1 MRSLIFNN
9 TSGTSNPG
17 CQGTSHLLKAGL
29 IRSGVQISSDCP
41 IGYCDSIHRR
51 IKPPVPNSTL
61 KQRLLSRLGLRP
73 ALSPYD
79 LPQAWNDANAA
90 LAPKFAALWNEA
102 DSIILNGEGTI
113 HHTGVGALT
122 LLGFCKIAKELRK
135 KVFIINCSIF
145 DLEPFLLEALRDY
158 VDGIAVR
165 EPLSLRYLADHGI
178 PATQA
183 ADCLFLMEGGDER
196 ELDLPELE
204 PSKKYALYTPGVL
217 AAFGRVS
224 GEGVRRDILQLRHAG
239 YEVFFH
245 VVETEDERFA
255 SDAAQAGARILPLG
269 CLRWRQVPPF
279 LRQMDLL
286 VSGRYHIN
294 IFAALA
300 GVPFLPLSTN
310 TGKMAGVLE
319 LLSPTRNIPVRE
331 WGKETPEL
339 NLEGAFLAEK
349 SQVERCRKLAPKN
362 FDPLASRW

>member
-1 MRSLIFNN
+1 M
-9 TSGTSNPG
+9 
-17 CQGTSHLLKAGL
+17 LKAGL
-29 IRSGVQISSDCP
+29 IRSGMKIFSDCP
-41 IGYCDSIHRR
+41 IGYGYSFYGPLVSTAPPLSKKER
-51 IKPPVPNSTL
+51 I
-61 KQRLLSRLGLRP
+61 LSRIGIASSKPLI
-73 ALSPYD
+73 ALSK
-79 LPQAWNDANAA
+79 AWNNANSS
-90 LAPKFAALWNEA
+90 LASKFAPLWNEA

-224 GEGVRRDILQLRHAG
+224 GEGVQRDVAQLRLAG

-255 SDAAQAGARILPLG
+255 SDAAYAGARILPLG
-269 CLRWRQVPPF
+269 CLKWRQVLPF
-279 LRQMDLL
+279 LRRMELV

-294 IFAALA
+294 IFAARA

-319 LLSPTRNIPVRE
+319 LLSPDRTIPVRE
-331 WGKETPEL
+331 WGNETPEL
-339 NLEGAFLAEK
+339 NLEGAFLADK
-349 SQVERCRKLAPKN
+349 SQVVRCRELAQKN
-362 FDPLASRW
+362 FDFFGQ

>member
-1 MRSLIFNN
+1 LRSFLFNN

-17 CQGTSHLLKAGL
+17 CQGTSHLLKVGL
-29 IRSGVQISSDCP
+29 LRSGLQIQSDCP
-41 IGYCDSIHRR
+41 IGYCDSIYRR

-73 ALSPYD
+73 AMPPYD
-79 LPQAWNDANAA
+79 VEQAWNNANTS
-90 LAPKFAALWNEA
+90 LTPRFRSLWHEA
-102 DSIILNGEGTI
+102 DSVVLNGEGTV
-113 HHTGVGALT
+113 HHAGVGALS
-122 LLGFCKIAKELRK
+122 LLGFCKIAKELGK
-135 KVFIINCSIF
+135 KVFVLNCSIF
-145 DLEPFLLEALRDY
+145 DLEPFLLETLRDC

-165 EPLSLRYLADHGI
+165 EPISLRYLSDHGI

-183 ADCLFLMEGGDER
+183 ADCLFLIESGDEMV
-196 ELDLPELE
+196 LDWPKLE
-204 PSKKYALYTPGVL
+204 SSKKYALYTPGVL

-224 GEGVRRDILQLRHAG
+224 GEGVRRDVSQLRQAG

-245 VVETEDERFA
+245 VVETEDERVA
-255 SDAAQAGARILPLG
+255 PDAAQAGARILPLG
-269 CLRWRQVPPF
+269 CLNWRQVPSF
-279 LRQMDLL
+279 LRRMEMV

-319 LLSPTRNIPVRE
+319 LLSPNRSIPVRE
-331 WGKETPEL
+331 WGNETPDL

-349 SQVERCRKLAPKN
+349 SQVQRCRELAHKN
-362 FDPLASRW
+362 FDFFGQ

>member
-1 MRSLIFNN
+1 MRGVFLNN
-9 TSGTSNPG
+9 TGGTSNPG

-29 IRSGVQISSDCP
+29 IRSGVQIQSDCP
-41 IGYCDSIHRR
+41 IGYCDSTYRR
-51 IKPPVPNSTL
+51 IKPPAPNSTL

-79 LPQAWNDANAA
+79 LPQAWNTAYAS
-90 LAPKFAALWNEA
+90 LAPKFAYLWHKA
-102 DSIILNGEGTI
+102 DSVILNGEGTI
-113 HHTGVGALT
+113 HHAEVGALT
-122 LLGFCKIAKELRK
+122 LVGFCKIAKKLNK
-135 KVFIINCSIF
+135 KVFIVNCSIF
-145 DLEPFLLEALRDY
+145 DLEPFLLETLREC

-165 EPLSLRYLADHGI
+165 EPLSFRYLADHGI

-183 ADCLFLMEGGDER
+183 ADCLFLMEDGDEN
-196 ELDLPELE
+196 EFYWPELE
-204 PSKKYALYTPGVL
+204 VSKKYALYTPGVL

-224 GEGVRRDILQLRHAG
+224 GEGVRRDISQLRRAG

-245 VVETEDERFA
+245 VVETEDERLA
-255 SDAAQAGARILPLG
+255 SDAAQAGARNLPLG
-269 CLRWRQVPPF
+269 CLKWRQVPPF
-279 LRQMDLL
+279 LRRMELV

-319 LLSPTRNIPVRE
+319 LLSPDRTIPVRE
-331 WGKETPEL
+331 WGNETPEL

-349 SQVERCRKLAPKN
+349 SQVERCRELAWKN
-362 FDPLASRW
+362 FNFFGQ

>member
-1 MRSLIFNN
+1 LRSLLFNN

-29 IRSGVQISSDCP
+29 LRSGAQIQSDCP
-41 IGYCDSIHRR
+41 IGYCDSIYRR

-61 KQRLLSRLGLRP
+61 KRGLLSRLGLRP
-73 ALSPYD
+73 ALPPYD
-79 LPQAWNDANAA
+79 LAQAWKNANTS
-90 LAPKFAALWNEA
+90 LAPKFAHLWHEA
-102 DSIILNGEGTI
+102 DAVILNGEGTI
-113 HHTGVGALT
+113 HHDGVGALT
-122 LLGFCKIAKELRK
+122 LLGFCKIAKELNK
-135 KVFIINCSIF
+135 KVFILNCSIF
-145 DLEPFLLEALRDY
+145 DLEPFLLQTLREC

-165 EPLSLRYLADHGI
+165 EPFSSRYLADYGI

-183 ADCLFLMEGGDER
+183 ADCLFLMKGGDEQ
-196 ELDLPELE
+196 ESAWPKFE

-224 GEGVRRDILQLRHAG
+224 GEGVRRDISQLRRAG

-255 SDAAQAGARILPLG
+255 ADAAQAGARILPLG

-279 LRQMDLL
+279 LRRMELV

-319 LLSPTRNIPVRE
+319 LLSPDRTIPVRE
-331 WGKETPEL
+331 WGAETPEL

-349 SQVERCRKLAPKN
+349 SQVQRCRELAQKN
-362 FDPLASRW
+362 FNFFV

>member
-1 MRSLIFNN
+1 MRGVFLNN
-9 TSGTSNPG
+9 TGGTSNPG

-41 IGYCDSIHRR
+41 IGYCDSFYRR
-51 IKPPVPNSTL
+51 VNPPVPNLTP
-61 KQRLLSRLGLRP
+61 KQRLLSLLGLRP
-73 ALSPYD
+73 TSPTYD
-79 LPQAWNDANAA
+79 LLEAWKNANAS
-90 LAPKFAALWNEA
+90 LIPKFAPLWHEA
-102 DSIILNGEGTI
+102 DSIVLNGEGTI

-122 LLGFCKIAKELRK
+122 LMGFCKIAKELGK

-158 VDGIAVR
+158 LDGIAVR
-165 EPLSLRYLADHGI
+165 EPFSFRYLADHGI
-178 PATQA
+178 PAMQA
-183 ADCLFLMEGGDER
+183 ADCLFLMEGGNER
-196 ELDLPELE
+196 GGDWPKLE

-224 GEGVRRDILQLRHAG
+224 GEGVRRDVAQLRLAG
-239 YEVFFH
+239 YEVFFY

-255 SDAAQAGARILPLG
+255 VDAAQAGARILPLA
-269 CLRWRQVPPF
+269 CLHWRQVPPF
-279 LRQMDLL
+279 LRRMDLL

-319 LLSPTRNIPVRE
+319 LLSPDRTIPVRE
-331 WGKETPEL
+331 WENETPEL
-339 NLEGAFLAEK
+339 NLEGAFLADK
-349 SQVERCRKLAPKN
+349 SQVVRCRELAQKN
-362 FDPLASRW
+362 FDFFGQ

>member
-1 MRSLIFNN
+1 MSLACIFLNN
-9 TSGTSNPG
+9 TGGTSNPG

-29 IRSGVQISSDCP
+29 FRSGLQIQSDCP
-41 IGYCDSIHRR
+41 IGYSDSIYRR
-51 IKPPVPNSTL
+51 IKPPFPNLTL
-61 KQRLLSRLGLRP
+61 KQRLLLRLGLRP

-79 LPQAWNDANAA
+79 LPEAWKNANAS
-90 LAPKFAALWNEA
+90 LIPKFAPLWHEA
-102 DSIILNGEGTI
+102 DSIVLNGEGTI
-113 HHTGVGALT
+113 HHTGVGALA
-122 LLGFCKIAKELRK
+122 LLGFCKIAKELGK
-135 KVFIINCSIF
+135 KVFILNCSIF
-145 DLEPFLLEALRDY
+145 DLEPFLFETLREC

-165 EPLSLRYLADHGI
+165 EPLSFRYLAEYGI
-178 PATQA
+178 PAMQA

-224 GEGVRRDILQLRHAG
+224 GEGVQRDVAQLRLAG

-245 VVETEDERFA
+245 VVETEDELFA
-255 SDAAQAGARILPLG
+255 VEAAQVGARILPLG
-269 CLRWRQVPPF
+269 CLNWRQVPPF
-279 LRQMDLL
+279 LRRMELV

-319 LLSPTRNIPVRE
+319 LLSPDRTIPVRE
-331 WGKETPEL
+331 WGIETPEL

-349 SQVERCRKLAPKN
+349 SQVVRCRELAQKN
-362 FDPLASRW
+362 FDFFGQ

>member
-41 IGYCDSIHRR
+41 IGYCDSFHRQL
-51 IKPPVPNSTL
+51 KPPVPNLTSA
-61 KQRLLSRLGLRP
+61 QRLITRLGLRP
-73 ALSPYD
+73 SSPPYD
-79 LPQAWNDANAA
+79 LAKSWNDANAS
-90 LAPKFAALWNEA
+90 LAPKFVPLWHEA

-122 LLGFCKIAKELRK
+122 LMGFCKIAKELGK
-135 KVFIINCSIF
+135 KVFILNCSIF

-165 EPLSLRYLADHGI
+165 EPLSFRYLAEYGI
-178 PATQA
+178 PAMQA

-196 ELDLPELE
+196 GGDWPKLE
-204 PSKKYALYTPGVL
+204 SSKKHALYTPGVL

-224 GEGVRRDILQLRHAG
+224 GEGVRRDVSQLRQAG

-255 SDAAQAGARILPLG
+255 VEAVQAGARILPLG
-269 CLRWRQVPPF
+269 CLNWRQVPRF
-279 LRQMDLL
+279 LRRMEMV

-331 WGKETPEL
+331 WGNETPEL
-339 NLEGAFLAEK
+339 NLEGAFLADK
-349 SQVERCRKLAPKN
+349 SKVEHCRELAQKN
-362 FDPLASRW
+362 FDFFGQ

>member
-1 MRSLIFNN
+1 M
-9 TSGTSNPG
+9 
-17 CQGTSHLLKAGL
+17 LKAGL

-41 IGYCDSIHRR
+41 IGYCVSFHRQL
-51 IKPPVPNSTL
+51 KPPVPNLTSA
-61 KQRLLSRLGLRP
+61 QRLLSRIGLRA
-73 ALSPYD
+73 ALPPYD
-79 LPQAWNDANAA
+79 LAQAWNDANAA
-90 LAPKFAALWNEA
+90 LASMFAPLWHEA
-102 DSIILNGEGTI
+102 DSIVLNGEGTI

-183 ADCLFLMEGGDER
+183 ADCVFLMEGGDER

-224 GEGVRRDILQLRHAG
+224 GEGVRRDVSQLRQAG

-245 VVETEDERFA
+245 VVETEDERVA
-255 SDAAQAGARILPLG
+255 PDAAQAGARILPLG
-269 CLRWRQVPPF
+269 CLNWRQVPPF
-279 LRQMDLL
+279 LRRMEMV

-300 GVPFLPLSTN
+300 GVPFIPLSTN

-319 LLSPTRNIPVRE
+319 LLSPARNIPVRE
-331 WGKETPEL
+331 WGNETPDL

-349 SQVERCRKLAPKN
+349 SQVQRCRELAQKN
-362 FDPLASRW
+362 FDFFGQ